1 MRAYGNIYRVTCIS
15 TQKVYIGKTVQELHI
30 RRASH
35 YRKANAG
42 SNTHFHNALR
52 RYPIENFSWEIIE
65 TDIPKDLLSDREKY
79 WIAYYTANDPT
90 KGYNLTPGGDGGP
103 IRQGFITSDKVR
115 AKIGD
120 ANRGKQRSP
129 EVREKIRIRAL
140 QREEERKQRGV
151 AHTNA
156 GRQHSDKQN
165 REHSEWMKLHPTR
178 KPGDWIPSEETRKKW
193 REQRKGRTPWN
204 KGKKLTKLEGHTGA

>member
-1 MRAYGNIYRVTCIS
+1 MKDYGEIYRVTCIL
-15 TQKVYIGKTVQELHI
+15 TQKVYIGKTVQELRI

-52 RYPIENFSWEIIE
+52 CYPIESFFWEVIE
-65 TDIPKDLLSDREKY
+65 TNIPKDLLSDREKY
-79 WIAYYTANDPT
+79 WIAYYTASDPA

-103 IRQGFITSDKVR
+103 IRQGFITPDEVK
-115 AKIGD
+115 AKIGN
-120 ANRGKQRSP
+120 ANRGKQRSA
-129 EVREKIRIRAL
+129 EIKEKIRIRAL
-140 QREEERKQRGV
+140 QREEERKQRGES
-151 AHTNA
+151 HPNA

-178 KPGDWIPSEETRKKW
+178 KSGEWTPSEETRRKW

-204 KGKKLTKLEGHTGA
+204 KGKKLTKLEEHQGA